1 MTARPKEEVSRQK
14 ENFNL
19 LGLGLPS
26 LNLVPRYAISKTK
39 VLEGD
44 TQREP
49 DGRTNEQPRFSTRLP
64 HQHDANANDHSA
76 APPAGQTGPTL
87 RQEYV
92 AGSVAPEKTTIA
104 LDSPHDRH
112 ISHARDGDGSK
123 VSPRRG
129 TSLLASLGVRQTCAD
144 RAVGGKSGCVLYL

>member
-1 MTARPKEEVSRQK
+1 MGIPHGLKDGSGGSRPKEEVSRQK

-49 DGRTNEQPRFSTRLP
+49 DGRTNKQPRFSTRLP
-64 HQHDANANDHSA
+64 HQHDANAND
-76 APPAGQTGPTL
+76 QTSVVSTL
-87 RQEYV
+87 WRV
-92 AGSVAPEKTTIA
+92 VLS
-104 LDSPHDRH
+104 R
-112 ISHARDGDGSK
+112 
-123 VSPRRG
+123 
-129 TSLLASLGVRQTCAD
+129 
-144 RAVGGKSGCVLYL
+144 CVFRSR

>member
-1 MTARPKEEVSRQK
+1 MSDNVTGQLGSAHRALGCTRRTTPQFRP
-14 ENFNL
+14 
-19 LGLGLPS
+19 LGGL
-26 LNLVPRYAISKTK
+26 T
-39 VLEGD
+39 
-44 TQREP
+44 
-49 DGRTNEQPRFSTRLP
+49 
-64 HQHDANANDHSA
+64 A

-92 AGSVAPEKTTIA
+92 AGSVAPEKTNIA